1 MSDEPSYTLIP
12 GMLDISTVNCSAP
25 LIPWIPFNE
34 SMDGDRMEWYSQS
47 RLCFSGCCFPCKNY
61 MNVSEMTNNLEL
73 TVIALE
79 SIVFVL
85 SFLTLVNYFVSPK
98 LLVNGFAGI
107 QAFAFMVLSTSLSIG
122 QINIGESDR
131 CYDAITPMN
140 GHGSSRCMAQGV
152 LYVLGSHLMNLA
164 LTFRIFSV
172 LTRIVWGKVV
182 QKRYIM
188 VITCVISA
196 LFAGISSKHVSYQGG
211 IFCSPDPPRE
221 ISLVKIPGLVYSIS
235 GLLILIGLSGY
246 VSNTL
251 YHISLNVTKSRM
263 SDETDGDVRLGI
275 KVRLALMAYLRSVR
289 LLWRTYICASFLTTL
304 VVCGLLFIFPKSG
317 KYHPPH
323 EMPVSV
329 WLHCVY
335 RNMDAK
341 ICIEEQ
347 IKKGDIFYREKIISI
362 IVICVQLIF
371 FIITESRFILFK
383 AWYQIIMNPGL
394 LVRRKELNKMIDEF
408 ITPDTEDL
416 NKTGCSFSEPDNGQ
430 PNWFSRYKET
440 REFRDFEQQLANHR
454 RTMNQ
459 SFDRYSNKDTSTVYH
474 NSNSTSATKTLFTT
488 RHRLSDPNPFS
499 AMTTIND
506 NDANENIQ
514 SNNNNANDN
523 TDDPDDSSLD
533 IIQFLQTT

>member
-1 MSDEPSYTLIP
+1 
-12 GMLDISTVNCSAP
+12 MLDVSTVDCSPP
-25 LIPWIPFNE
+25 LIPWIPFNNE
-34 SMDGDRMEWYSQS
+34 SMSGAKMDWFSES

-61 MNVSEMTNNLEL
+61 MKVSEATNDLEH
-73 TVIALE
+73 TVVAFE

-85 SFLTLVNYFVSPK
+85 SFLTLVNYLVSPK

-107 QAFAFMVLSTSLSIG
+107 QSFAFMVLSTSLSIG
-122 QINIGESDR
+122 QINVRDSDR
-131 CYDAITPMN
+131 CYDAITPMD
-140 GHGSSRCMAQGV
+140 GQGSSRCMAQGV
-152 LYVLGSHLMNLA
+152 LYVLGSHLMTLA

-182 QKRYIM
+182 QKRYIV
-188 VITCVISA
+188 VIISVISA
-196 LFAGISSKHVSYQGG
+196 LFAGISSQFVSYQGG

-263 SDETDGDVRLGI
+263 SDETDGDVRLGT
-275 KVRLALMAYLRSVR
+275 KVRLAIMAYLRSIR
-289 LLWRTYICASFLTTL
+289 LLWRTYVCASFLTTL
-304 VVCGLLFIFPKSG
+304 VVFGLLFIFPTSG

-341 ICIEEQ
+341 VCIEEQ
-347 IKKGDIFYREKIISI
+347 INKGDSFYREKIISI
-362 IVICVQLIF
+362 IVICIQLIF
-371 FIITESRFILFK
+371 FIITEWRFIIFK
-383 AWYQIIMNPGL
+383 VWYQVIKNPAL
-394 LVRRKELNKMIDEF
+394 LFRRKELNRVIDEF

-454 RTMNQ
+454 RAI
-459 SFDRYSNKDTSTVYH
+459 DPCLDHYSNKGSSTLYH
-474 NSNSTSATKTLFTT
+474 NSNSTAATKNLFTT
-488 RHRLSDPNPFS
+488 RHRMSDPDP
-499 AMTTIND
+499 MTTIPRSDTNENTQTNNTNDD
-506 NDANENIQ
+506 ND
-514 SNNNNANDN
+514 D
-523 TDDPDDSSLD
+523 TSLD
-533 IIQFLQTT
+533 IIQFLQRT